1 MKVLILIAMLA
12 TGYYALPTKSYL
24 REGDMLFQTTK
35 SLATQYTSSVWPNGE
50 VPYLI
55 DTGSYSSNEINTIK
69 HAMDLITSKTSQC
82 IRFVPR
88 TTQSNYIRIRRL
100 SGCYSYVGNIK
111 RGEQEVS
118 LGNGCVYTGT
128 TTHELMH
135 ALGFMHEQ
143 NRPDR
148 DQYIDVNFDN
158 IRAEYAD
165 QFEKYPQGNLYG
177 TAYDY
182 YSIMQYG
189 EYAFSK
195 QRGVLKTIIPKQS
208 GVTLID
214 SYDKTD
220 AQILT
225 ASDIA
230 AVRARY
236 QCTGATSATTTGTN
250 TTPTFTTATTTTAAT
265 TTTGS
270 GTCINQDRSCS
281 YFASGADRYCS
292 TSGTTYTL
300 NGVPFTQACALLC
313 NTCNNQATTTPSS
326 CTDKWF
332 CGQFASGADRYCAT
346 SGTTYYIDGEKF
358 RQACPRLCNSCGE
371 SDVQLALPA
380 QGAPIELNQ

>member
-1 MKVLILIAMLA
+1 MKVLILIALLA
-12 TGYYALPTKSYL
+12 TGAYALPAKSYL
-24 REGDMLFQTTK
+24 REGDMLFQSTK
-35 SLATQYTSSVWPNGE
+35 SLATQYTSSVWPNGQ

-55 DTGSYSSNEINTIK
+55 DTGSYSSSELATIR
-69 HAMDLITSKTSQC
+69 HAMDLITSKTGQC
-82 IRFVPR
+82 ITFVPR
-88 TTQSNYIRIRRL
+88 TTETNYIRIKRL

-135 ALGFMHEQ
+135 AIGFMHEQ

-158 IRAEYAD
+158 IKTDYAD
-165 QFEKYPQGNLYG
+165 QFEKYPNGNLYG

-195 QRGVLKTIIPKQS
+195 QRGVLKTIIPKQA
-208 GVTLID
+208 GVTLLD

-236 QCTGATSATTTGTN
+236 QCTGATTATTTGTN
-250 TTPTFTTATTTTAAT
+250 TTPTFTTTRATTTTPGT
-265 TTTGS
+265 
-270 GTCINQDRSCS
+270 GTCVNQLSSCS
-281 YFASGADRYCS
+281 YYASGASTYCS

-300 NGVPFTQACALLC
+300 NGIPFVQACALLC
-313 NTCNNQATTTPSS
+313 NACGGQTTTISSS

-332 CGQFASGADRYCAT
+332 CNQFASGASTYCST

-358 RQACPRLCNSCGE
+358 RQACPGLCNSCGE
-371 SDVQLALPA
+371 SDVQLAMPVQA
-380 QGAPIELNQ
+380 APIELSK

>member
-1 MKVLILIAMLA
+1 M
-12 TGYYALPTKSYL
+12 
-24 REGDMLFQTTK
+24 
-35 SLATQYTSSVWPNGE
+35 ATQYTSSVWPNGV
-50 VPYLI
+50 VPYII
-55 DTGSYSSNEINTIK
+55 DTGSYSSSEIATIK
-69 HAMDLITSKTSQC
+69 HAMDLINTKTSQC
-82 IRFVPR
+82 ISFVPR
-88 TTQSNYIRIRRL
+88 TSETNYIRIRRL

-118 LGNGCVYTGT
+118 LGNGCVYPGT
-128 TTHELMH
+128 ATHELMH

-148 DQYIDVNFDN
+148 DQYITVDFNN
-158 IRAEYAD
+158 IRTEYAD
-165 QFEKYPQGNLYG
+165 QFELYPNGNLYG
-177 TAYDY
+177 TQYDY

-214 SYDKTD
+214 SYDKSD

-236 QCTGATSATTTGTN
+236 QCTGTTSTTTTGTN
-250 TTPTFTTATTTTAAT
+250 TTPTFTTATTTRAT

-270 GTCINQDRSCS
+270 GSCVNQVSSCT
-281 YFASGADRYCS
+281 YFASGASTYCA

-300 NGVPFTQACALLC
+300 NGIPFVQACAALC
-313 NTCNNQATTTPSS
+313 GTCGGQATTTASS

-332 CGQFASGADRYCAT
+332 CNQFASGASTYCST
-346 SGTTYYIDGEKF
+346 SGTIYYIDGEKF

-371 SDVQLALPA
+371 SDVQLAMPA
-380 QGAPIELNQ
+380 QGAPVELSNN